1 MESAPRDQSLL
12 NMICSPSAK
21 NKISNYSSSDVDEAI
36 KEIQTGE
43 MAQVK
48 AVREYGIL
56 FQTLVQKCKNKI
68 ENVEKRSP
76 GLIPVPGEVAD
87 KDLVKWALAM
97 QKQGLL
103 LGWDMIIHKASEI
116 HRQMFGSMRSVGSVV
131 RGWC

>member
-1 MESAPRDQSLL
+1 
-12 NMICSPSAK
+12 MICSPSVK

-68 ENVEKRSP
+68 EDVEKRSP

-103 LGWDMIIHKASEI
+103 LGWDMIIHEASEI